1 MKKQYINPSMEVVEI
16 KAQQLLAGSPQL
28 NGTLGGSDPIL
39 GREMDDFEEVED
51 PTQWL
56 MNNI

>member
-16 KAQQLLAGSPQL
+16 KAQQLLAGSPGL

-39 GREMDDFEEVED
+39 GREADYDAED
-51 PTQWL
+51 ASQWL
-56 MNNI
+56 NM

>member
-28 NGTLGGSDPIL
+28 NGTLVGGDPIL
-39 GREMDDFEEVED
+39 GREADYDAED
-51 PTQWL
+51 ASLWL
-56 MNNI
+56 NM

>member
-16 KAQQLLAGSPQL
+16 KAQHLLAGSPQL

-39 GREMDDFEEVED
+39 GREFDFENFED
-51 PTQWL
+51 PTQSL
-56 MNNI
+56 LNQ

>member
-28 NGTLGGSDPIL
+28 NGTLDGGDPIL
-39 GREMDDFEEVED
+39 GREADFYIYE
-51 PTQWL
+51 
-56 MNNI
+56 

>member
-28 NGTLGGSDPIL
+28 NGTLGGGDPIL
-39 GREMDDFEEVED
+39 GREADYDAED
-51 PTQWL
+51 ASQWL
-56 MNNI
+56 NM

>member
-28 NGTLGGSDPIL
+28 NGTLDGSDPIL
-39 GREMDDFEEVED
+39 SREEDFYIYE
-51 PTQWL
+51 
-56 MNNI
+56 